1 MLRSFKHLASEP
13 DSPLKPLS
21 ANARDVVAW
30 LQAAQV
36 KLQDA
41 QQAVVSPGTRMDAAW
56 DAVLLACLAV
66 ACAQGWRATS
76 DKGHHAAVFEGAAQA
91 VGLGQSRFDEI
102 DALRDWRNRKYR
114 AGQFSTI
121 AEVTEAIALVTPF
134 QADVASWF
142 ANQHPTLLKQG
153 LAGGAGQ

>member
-1 MLRSFKHLASEP
+1 MLRSFKQLASEP
-13 DSPLKPLS
+13 DAPLKPLA

-36 KLQDA
+36 KLHDA
-41 QQAVVSPGTRMDAAW
+41 KQTVVSAGKRMDAAW

-91 VGLGQSRFDEI
+91 TGLGQGRFDEL

-114 AGQFSTI
+114 AGQFSTA
-121 AEVTEAIALVTPF
+121 AEVEEAIVLVTPF
-134 QADVASWF
+134 HVDVASWF
-142 ANQHPTLLKQG
+142 ADQPPC
-153 LAGGAGQ
+153 

>member
-1 MLRSFKHLASEP
+1 MLRSFKQLGAEP
-13 DSPLKPLS
+13 DAPLRPQA

-36 KLQDA
+36 KLHDA
-41 QQAVVSPGTRMDAAW
+41 QQTVVSAGTRMDAAW

-76 DKGHHAAVFEGAAQA
+76 DKGHHAAVFEGAAEAIGLTQA
-91 VGLGQSRFDEI
+91 RFDEL

-114 AGQFSTI
+114 AGQFSTVD
-121 AEVTEAIALVTPF
+121 EVNEAIALVTPF
-134 QADVASWF
+134 QADVAAWF
-142 ANQHPTLLKQG
+142 AARHSTLMKQG
-153 LAGGAGQ
+153 IAGGAVR

>member
-1 MLRSFKHLASEP
+1 P
-13 DSPLKPLS
+13 QP

-30 LQAAQV
+30 LEAAQV

-41 QQAVVSPGTRMDAAW
+41 QQTVVSAGTRMDAAW

-76 DKGHHAAVFEGAAQA
+76 DKGHHAAVLEGAAQA
-91 VGLGQSRFDEI
+91 VGLGQARYDEL

-121 AEVTEAIALVTPF
+121 EEVNEAIALVKP
-134 QADVASWF
+134 
-142 ANQHPTLLKQG
+142 
-153 LAGGAGQ
+153 

>member
-1 MLRSFKHLASEP
+1 MLRSFKQLGTVP
-13 DSPLKPLS
+13 DAPLKPQA

-30 LQAAQV
+30 LLAAQT

-41 QQAVVSPGTRMDAAW
+41 QQSVVSPGTRMDAAW

-76 DKGHHAAVFEGAAQA
+76 DKGHHLAVLEGAAQA
-91 VGLGQSRFDEI
+91 VGLGQNRFDEL

-114 AGQFSTI
+114 AGQFSTVE
-121 AEVTEAIALVTPF
+121 EVNEAIALVMPF
-134 QADVASWF
+134 QADVAAWF
-142 ANQHPTLLKQG
+142 ALRHPALLKGG
-153 LAGGAGQ
+153 LERS